1 MLSSSII
8 LFGNQGHSVMFPGI
22 NRKVKYRLK
31 ERSDTFSLDE
41 VNGIISLIQSV
52 DREITPQY
60 SLAVEAYDQVGG
72 DQLLSLNIDL
82 IG

>member
-1 MLSSSII
+1 
-8 LFGNQGHSVMFPGI
+8 MFPGI